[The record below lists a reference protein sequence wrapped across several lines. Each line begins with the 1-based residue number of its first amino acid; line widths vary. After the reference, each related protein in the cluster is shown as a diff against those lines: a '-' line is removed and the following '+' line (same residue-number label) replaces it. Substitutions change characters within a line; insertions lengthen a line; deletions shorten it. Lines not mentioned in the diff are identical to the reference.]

1 MSQTSIQGR
10 LRAPP
15 ATGPCLTASLSAAS
29 GTLRVANAS
38 PECISLKLS
47 VKYNKLLDKWLAF
60 GLLILPLRRICPTS
74 DLTFQNGLVKSCE

>member
-1 MSQTSIQGR
+1 MSRTSIQGR

-15 ATGPCLTASLSAAS
+15 ARSLLDGKPLGRAS
-29 GTLRVANAS
+29 GTLRGCQRIARMHLA
-38 PECISLKLS
+38 KLS
-47 VKYNKLLDKWLAF
+47 VKYNKLLDKCFAF

>member
-1 MSQTSIQGR
+1 MSRTSIQGR
-10 LRAPP
+10 LRAPL

-29 GTLRVANAS
+29 GTLGVANAS